1 LGSRSIVVIE
11 TGDTKGQAKEHR
23 RKQIMD
29 AALAVFSRKGYG
41 EATIPD
47 IAMEAGVAVG
57 TIYHYYKGKHDLL
70 VSLIHTYVMTDP
82 LRELFAQLA
91 EEDNRAS
98 VRAIIEN
105 GLDWGAEDLRGFLF
119 IFTEVLRN
127 PELGRQ
133 FAGQF
138 FAPVLQSL
146 EEYVAK
152 RVSSGAFRRVDQ
164 KVAARALVGMIL
176 GFLLLKQMEGEQ
188 SATKGMP
195 LPELTAE
202 MGDIILEGLQNRGR

>member
-1 LGSRSIVVIE
+1 VVIE
-11 TGDTKGQAKEHR
+11 TGDKKGQTKEYR
-23 RKQIMD
+23 RKQIMG

-57 TIYHYYKGKHDLL
+57 TIYHYYEGKHDLL

-91 EEDNRAS
+91 EEDSRAS

-105 GLDWGAEDLRGFLF
+105 GLDWGSDDLRGFLF
-119 IFTEVLRN
+119 IFTEVLRS
-127 PELGRQ
+127 PELGKH

-138 FAPVLQSL
+138 FTPVLQSL

-152 RVSSGAFRRVDQ
+152 RVSSGDFRSVDQ
-164 KVAARALVGMIL
+164 KVAARAFGGMIL
-176 GFLLLKQMEGEQ
+176 GFLLLRQMEGEQ
-188 SATKGMP
+188 SATKAMP

-202 MGDIILEGLQNRGR
+202 LGDIILEGLQNRGC